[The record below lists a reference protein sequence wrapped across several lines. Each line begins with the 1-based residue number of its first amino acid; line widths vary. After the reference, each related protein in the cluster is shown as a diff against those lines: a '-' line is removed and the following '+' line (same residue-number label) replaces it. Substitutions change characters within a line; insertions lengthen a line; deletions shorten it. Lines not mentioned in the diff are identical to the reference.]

1 MFLKIT
7 LKEVCN
13 EKDWVRNVAY
23 DKYCSQTVAIDVLL
37 SLNFAIIFSFMY
49 FLFR

>member
-13 EKDWVRNVAY
+13 EKDGVRNVAY
-23 DKYCSQTVAIDVLL
+23 DKYCSQTVAIDVL
-37 SLNFAIIFSFMY
+37 SLNFAIVFSFMY